1 MQTTAR
7 MRFLIPLFFFLTLA
21 TAIPH
26 GMDMNNMNT
35 NMNLIHRPG
44 HNHNKNNQ
52 PMIMAHKNHHYQT
65 KSLPSMHT
73 NMYAQTNAT
82 SNTTTTGAA
91 IIQNSCAY
99 PLYLWTVGSTIS
111 PQKTLPAY
119 HVHRESYRHDAHSGG
134 VALKMTTQPNGLF
147 TGKPQ
152 TIFAYNLNAN
162 VSRVWYDLSDVFGD
176 PFEGSQV
183 QVEPAEPEIR
193 WLDGVPPK
201 GSQVRVV
208 DARQDLRVTFC

>member
-1 MQTTAR
+1 
-7 MRFLIPLFFFLTLA
+7 MRFLIPLFFFLALA
-21 TAIPH
+21 TALPF
-26 GMDMNNMNT
+26 GMDMNT

-44 HNHNKNNQ
+44 HNHNKNNNNNQ
-52 PMIMAHKNHHYQT
+52 PMIMAHKNNHHYQT
-65 KSLPSMHT
+65 KSLPNMY
-73 NMYAQTNAT
+73 NMYAQTNTT
-82 SNTTTTGAA
+82 SNSTTTTGAA

-119 HVHRESYRHDAHSGG
+119 HALREPYRHDPQSGG
-134 VALKMTTQPNGLF
+134 VALKITTQPNGLF

-183 QVEPAEPEIR
+183 LVEPAEPEIR

-208 DARQDLRVTFC
+208 DAKEDLRVTFC

>member
-1 MQTTAR
+1 
-7 MRFLIPLFFFLTLA
+7 MRFLIPLFFFLALA

-26 GMDMNNMNT
+26 GMDMNT

-44 HNHNKNNQ
+44 HSKNNQ
-52 PMIMAHKNHHYQT
+52 PMTMAHKNNHHYQA
-65 KSLPSMHT
+65 KSLPNMHNT
-73 NMYAQTNAT
+73 NMYAQINTT
-82 SNTTTTGAA
+82 SNSTTTTGAA

-99 PLYLWTVGSTIS
+99 PLYLWSVGSTIS
-111 PQKTLPAY
+111 PQRTLPAY
-119 HVHRESYRHDAHSGG
+119 HAHREPYRHDAQSGG
-134 VALKMTTQPNGLF
+134 VALKITTQPNGLF

-208 DARQDLRVTFC
+208 DAKEDLRVTFC